1 MSDKKYTI
9 DDLLH
14 LANLGRFGSSD
25 MNALAAKA
33 FIHLKS
39 LQLENIELRKR
50 IEEKDVQIFH
60 IPVPKNDSESK

>member
-33 FIHLKS
+33 FIHLRS

-50 IEEKDVQIFH
+50 IEEKDIQIFH
-60 IPVPKNDSESK
+60 VQAQQNENDTK